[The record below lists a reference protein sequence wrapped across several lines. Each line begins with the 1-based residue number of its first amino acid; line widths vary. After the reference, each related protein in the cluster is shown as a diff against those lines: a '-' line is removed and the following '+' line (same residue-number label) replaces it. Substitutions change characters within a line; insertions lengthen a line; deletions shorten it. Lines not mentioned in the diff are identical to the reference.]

1 MDSIEIP
8 LTDEQDSELQNQE
21 LTDEQITRLD
31 FVHNAIFNLMQDLVP
46 DGKELEWDISIIS
59 EVADDICDY
68 LVKKGICTE
77 MGFAPFVERE

>member
-1 MDSIEIP
+1 MNLTEIP

-46 DGKELEWDISIIS
+46 DGNELDWDMEIIG
-59 EVADDICDY
+59 EVADVIQDY

-77 MGFAPFVERE
+77 MQFAPYVERE

>member
-1 MDSIEIP
+1 MSTEIP
-8 LTDEQDSELQNQE
+8 LTDEQDSELKNQE
-21 LTDEQITRLD
+21 LTDVQITRLD

-68 LVKKGICTE
+68 LVKKRICTE
-77 MGFAPFVERE
+77 MEFAPFVERK

>member
-1 MDSIEIP
+1 MK
-8 LTDEQDSELQNQE
+8 DEQDSELYNQE
-21 LTDEQITRLD
+21 LTDVQITRLD

-68 LVKKGICTE
+68 LVKNGICTE
-77 MGFAPFVERE
+77 MEFAPFVERK